1 MALAARLAIAAIPV
15 TLSLAVA
22 ACGSARVG
30 APVPRP
36 FPLPAGVV
44 VDREHRAVS
53 MALWGGADFRRYLEV
68 MAAVESGGDCFARPA
83 GSSAIG
89 CYQMTRAALMDA
101 GFKDARGRWL
111 DNVWGIDSDDEFQR
125 SRRVQDAAM
134 LRYTMKNWLKL
145 EPCVWDLI
153 GRTIGGVAIDQAALV
168 AGAHL
173 LGATGL
179 VRFIRC
185 GLKTRCISPE
195 AAALNGGARNLRA
208 IAIRRMNAARGLRV
222 LQATAGSGSR
232 CGLPKGVGDRSPVR
246 CGADEEPAAADGVG
260 LRLARVGS
268 ELAVRDAT
276 TRASAHAAAAGRRT
290 ERRRQTERGVSPRY
304 PSTGGRIRLARKR

>member
-1 MALAARLAIAAIPV
+1 
-15 TLSLAVA
+15 
-22 ACGSARVG
+22 
-30 APVPRP
+30 
-36 FPLPAGVV
+36 
-44 VDREHRAVS
+44 

-246 CGADEEPAAADGVG
+246 RGADEEPAAADGVG

>member
-1 MALAARLAIAAIPV
+1 
-15 TLSLAVA
+15 
-22 ACGSARVG
+22 
-30 APVPRP
+30 
-36 FPLPAGVV
+36 
-44 VDREHRAVS
+44 

-68 MAAVESGGDCFARPA
+68 MAAVESGGDCFARPD

-145 EPCVWDLI
+145 EPCVGDLI

-232 CGLPKGVGDRSPVR
+232 
-246 CGADEEPAAADGVG
+246 
-260 LRLARVGS
+260 
-268 ELAVRDAT
+268 AVC
-276 TRASAHAAAAGRRT
+276 
-290 ERRRQTERGVSPRY
+290 
-304 PSTGGRIRLARKR
+304 RKA